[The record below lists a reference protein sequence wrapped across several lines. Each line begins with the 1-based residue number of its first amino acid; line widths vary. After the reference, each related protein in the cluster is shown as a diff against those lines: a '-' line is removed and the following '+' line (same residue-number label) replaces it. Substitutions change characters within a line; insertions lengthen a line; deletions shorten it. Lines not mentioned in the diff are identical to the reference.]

1 MNYQIGKMR
10 MGKENNKTKMRIVDK
25 ACELFLAYGYSR
37 VTMDEICRSLV
48 MSRKTMYTYFSNKE
62 ELLREVILNRS
73 QCRRVAIDGI
83 LSDSTLDFMQRFRKM
98 IEYISKESPR
108 ESIHFMQDIKT
119 NAPNIWSE
127 MIEMRNKDIPIRM
140 GNFLKDG
147 IKRGIVKKNMKTDIF
162 IRMHLAVVNELMNP
176 ETLID
181 MGFTVAEMIQEID
194 SVLFFGII
202 DQNAPEF
209 HKPTSKKKTIKK

>member
-1 MNYQIGKMR
+1 MNYQIGKLR

-62 ELLREVILNRS
+62 ELLR
-73 QCRRVAIDGI
+73 DGI

-147 IKRGIVKKNMKTDIF
+147 IKRGIVKKIMKTDIF

>member
-1 MNYQIGKMR
+1 MR
-10 MGKENNKTKMRIVDK
+10 MGKENSKTKMRIIDK

-127 MIEMRNKDIPIRM
+127 MIEIRNKDIPIRM

-176 ETLID
+176 ETLLE

-209 HKPTSKKKTIKK
+209 HKPTPKNNKIKK

>member
-1 MNYQIGKMR
+1 
-10 MGKENNKTKMRIVDK
+10 MRIVDK

-202 DQNAPEF
+202 DQTRQNSINLPQ
-209 HKPTSKKKTIKK
+209 KRKQSKSNFDKRVSI

>member
-1 MNYQIGKMR
+1 MNYQIGKLR

-73 QCRRVAIDGI
+73 QCKSAAIDSI
-83 LSDSTLDFMQRFRKM
+83 LSDPELDFMQRFRKM

-147 IKRGIVKKNMKTDIF
+147 MKQGIIKRNIKTNIF
-162 IRMHLAVVNELMNP
+162 IRMHLAVVNEMMNP
-176 ETLID
+176 DTLID

-209 HKPTSKKKTIKK
+209 HKPTAKKKKIKK

>member
-1 MNYQIGKMR
+1 MR
-10 MGKENNKTKMRIVDK
+10 MGKENSKTKMRIIDK

-98 IEYISKESPR
+98 IEYISKENPR

-127 MIEMRNKDIPIRM
+127 MIEIRNKDIPIRM

-147 IKRGIVKKNMKTDIF
+147 IKRGIVKKYEDRYFYPNS
-162 IRMHLAVVNELMNP
+162 
-176 ETLID
+176 TL
-181 MGFTVAEMIQEID
+181 Q
-194 SVLFFGII
+194 
-202 DQNAPEF
+202 
-209 HKPTSKKKTIKK
+209 

>member
-1 MNYQIGKMR
+1 
-10 MGKENNKTKMRIVDK
+10 
-25 ACELFLAYGYSR
+25 
-37 VTMDEICRSLV
+37 
-48 MSRKTMYTYFSNKE
+48 
-62 ELLREVILNRS
+62 
-73 QCRRVAIDGI
+73 
-83 LSDSTLDFMQRFRKM
+83 DFMQRFRKM

-127 MIEMRNKDIPIRM
+127 MIEIRNKDIPIRM

-176 ETLID
+176 ETLLE

-209 HKPTSKKKTIKK
+209 HKPTPKNNKIKK

>member
-1 MNYQIGKMR
+1 MR
-10 MGKENNKTKMRIVDK
+10 MGKENSKTKMRIIDK

-98 IEYISKESPR
+98 IEYISKENPR

-176 ETLID
+176 ETLLE

-209 HKPTSKKKTIKK
+209 HKPTPKNNKIKK

>member
-1 MNYQIGKMR
+1 MR
-10 MGKENNKTKMRIVDK
+10 MGKENSKTKMRIIDK

-98 IEYISKESPR
+98 IEYISKENPR

-127 MIEMRNKDIPIRM
+127 MIEIRNKDIPIRM

-176 ETLID
+176 ETLLE

-209 HKPTSKKKTIKK
+209 HKPTPKNNKIKK

>member
-1 MNYQIGKMR
+1 MR
-10 MGKENNKTKMRIVDK
+10 MGKENSKTKMRIIDK
-25 ACELFLAYGYSR
+25 ACQLFLAYGYSR

-98 IEYISKESPR
+98 IEYISKENPR

-119 NAPNIWSE
+119 NAPNIW
-127 MIEMRNKDIPIRM
+127 
-140 GNFLKDG
+140 
-147 IKRGIVKKNMKTDIF
+147 
-162 IRMHLAVVNELMNP
+162 
-176 ETLID
+176 
-181 MGFTVAEMIQEID
+181 
-194 SVLFFGII
+194 
-202 DQNAPEF
+202 
-209 HKPTSKKKTIKK
+209 

>member
-1 MNYQIGKMR
+1 

-202 DQNAPEF
+202 DQNTPDRKSTRLNSS
-209 HKPTSKKKTIKK
+209 H

>member
-1 MNYQIGKMR
+1 
-10 MGKENNKTKMRIVDK
+10 MGKENSKTKMRIIDK

-98 IEYISKESPR
+98 IEYISKENPR

-127 MIEMRNKDIPIRM
+127 MIEIRNKDIPIRM

-176 ETLID
+176 ETLLE

-209 HKPTSKKKTIKK
+209 HKPTPKNNKIKK

>member
-1 MNYQIGKMR
+1 
-10 MGKENNKTKMRIVDK
+10 MGKENSKTKMRIIDK

-127 MIEMRNKDIPIRM
+127 MIEIRNKDIPIRM

-176 ETLID
+176 ETLLE

-209 HKPTSKKKTIKK
+209 HKPTPKNNKIKK